1 MSPTTSTP
9 VLRISLAIAL
19 TSQLHLRKRDNLH
32 ATTEELRNR
41 SAESAGVISGMGAS
55 HCAMACLAWIASELA
70 SATSLSEG
78 NHHTAE
84 ALERGASGLPGTL
97 CVMRRHRGGCKNIA
111 LHANVVAEHR
121 FTGGVAAS
129 AATTDVNHLH
139 RLLRVA

>member
-55 HCAMACLAWIASELA
+55 HCAMACLAWIASALA
-70 SATSLSEG
+70 SATSLPKETIIQQKPWSEE
-78 NHHTAE
+78 HQDCRVLATYATAPQRLQTYSF
-84 ALERGASGLPGTL
+84 ARQRHSGA
-97 CVMRRHRGGCKNIA
+97 
-111 LHANVVAEHR
+111 
-121 FTGGVAAS
+121 
-129 AATTDVNHLH
+129 
-139 RLLRVA
+139 